1 MSDTTIYYVYA
12 YLREDGT
19 PYYRIIY
26 LKDETKPH
34 VANLEM
40 DWQRIQLLALE
51 NKKEK
56 QMVTWSEKKKKETF
70 ISIKSDYIKC
80 DYFNDWILD
89 LLNYRGGED
98 TLDDLFPGTNGMA
111 EAIDRVK
118 NRLL

>member
-1 MSDTTIYYVYA
+1 MKPGDYYAPEIA
-12 YLREDGT
+12 YSQDGS

-56 QMVTWSEKKKKETF
+56 QMDTWSEKKKKETF
-70 ISIKSDYIKC
+70 ISIKEDYIKC
-80 DYFNDWILD
+80 DYFNDWI
-89 LLNYRGGED
+89 
-98 TLDDLFPGTNGMA
+98 T
-111 EAIDRVK
+111 K
-118 NRLL
+118 K